1 MFGIK
6 RLPKILYYFQ
16 AHFNM
21 VIKDVDDQIL
31 RRLNDA
37 FTNLPT
43 YTRFPYIF
51 MDEKQV
57 YFWGLIKADFLVEN

>member
-1 MFGIK
+1 
-6 RLPKILYYFQ
+6 
-16 AHFNM
+16 M